1 MTQEPAPDDAL
12 KGFGARLAHLIQRER
27 ARGKKRAFAR
37 KIGKKPQQLS
47 RYLHGQIPD
56 APTLLAIAE
65 AGQVSVD
72 WLLTGREP
80 GDAEAGA
87 GRSALHQAILRRLAR
102 VPIPVAL
109 TLLRVL
115 EALDTWGTWDP
126 WL

>member
-12 KGFGARLAHLIQRER
+12 KGFGERLAHLIQREPG
-27 ARGKKRAFAR
+27 RGKKRAFAR

-47 RYLHGQIPD
+47 RYLQGQIPD

-65 AGQVSVD
+65 VGQVSVD

-102 VPIPVAL
+102 VPTPVAL
-109 TLLRVL
+109 ALLHVL
-115 EALDTWGTWDP
+115 EALDAWGTWQSSS
-126 WL
+126 